1 MTYPLNSFFLN
12 NNIHV
17 ISGFAGIGKSTLA
30 KLHPEA
36 FIDLDSSQFSWK
48 DYNPNADKEA
58 SKGTFKERN
67 ENFAQDYVS
76 AIKKCIT
83 EHPDK
88 VILISQH
95 QPVRDEL
102 VKNNINFV
110 LAFLAI
116 EEKEEFIKR
125 YQSRGNNNKFIEL
138 LSQNWHNWVGALQ
151 QENQSNGHIN
161 LTGYLSEFIETTVL
175 HCPIR
180 VSGQRNDV
188 QITNSKNIQR

>member
-1 MTYPLNSFFLN
+1 MAHSLNKLFLN
-12 NNIHV
+12 NNIYV

-67 ENFAQDYVS
+67 ENFPQDYVR
-76 AIKKCIT
+76 AIKKCIS

-110 LAFLAI
+110 LAFPAM

-125 YQSRGNNNKFIEL
+125 YQSRGNNDKFIEL
-138 LSQNWHNWVGALQ
+138 LSQNWTAWIGALQ
-151 QENQSNGHIN
+151 QETQSNGHIN
-161 LTGYLSEFIETTVL
+161 LTGYLSEFIESIAYP
-175 HCPIR
+175 CPTR
-180 VSGQRNDV
+180 VSEQRNGV
-188 QITNSKNIQR
+188 QITNTKNIQR